1 MEQEYSSLSE
11 EFQKILLTSS
21 SVAGSNAFN
30 KAEDIDINGD
40 VSDKLIT
47 SQHTDLYEEATEL
60 DTPDFDKWVPF
71 LRSYIEKGQLKTVT
85 GELETSIDDN
95 FNHVEYELLHD
106 SQLNDN
112 LESFITSISE
122 IQSTIQD
129 DLLNEVQS
137 LQSQLN
143 QSTNDL
149 IFKKQSYLNNKKTT
163 LKIAEARII
172 MNKVVRLLELSSN
185 CQTLIQERNFFKAL
199 QSLDTLERMYL
210 QEFKNTNF
218 DFLKEFYNSVPVLKS
233 IIEDECLNLIKNS
246 FNSNLGKNL
255 TEVGKHIFSVY
266 KEQLYPAWIERKT
279 SMKLYSNFCFN
290 SPAELST
297 RDQNVLEG
305 ITSDHFFN
313 LDEFHDAIL
322 IFERL
327 NELPYLISEF
337 EKEYEFRKSKIIYP
351 LSWKKTVSNKSKG
364 ITTAINPNNIPGDIA
379 GDAFTEQMSIQF
391 FFDYFSK
398 LIGFLLYD
406 IHLNNS
412 TDFLLVNSNQNA
424 TNEFWK
430 NLMNRLYQYLKH
442 FLNAMLNTEEELIE
456 FKDLLAMFICILEN
470 YKLNIDPL
478 YDILVSI
485 LEKYCKL
492 KILNFEKEF
501 TDLLNE
507 DDFMPLNVNS
517 RSLYEKVIKVCWL
530 TKDKQLH
537 EKVMKNNQDNDEFS
551 VILPFSP
558 LYPMTTTIIKKIYN
572 DFIKFTHEF
581 YRLNLSQI
589 NKIIINNMEAIT
601 DIVNNMIREK
611 LDSTSREEISQ
622 ILINLDYFII
632 GAKEMSNYMSK
643 ENVLKNPDIEIRLS
657 AIKNFIESRKMA
669 ETRLIE
675 LIDSKISDILE
686 TVNFEWNSK
695 DTRQEPDITF
705 IDLGQFLE
713 MMFASTLVNLPYSV
727 QTLLIFREF
736 DSLTRKIL
744 EILLTETP
752 THITQES
759 VHNFGVD
766 IEYLQSI
773 IPKIFSFS
781 KNSSA
786 GNANSLTANNHH
798 NTNSCTSTPVTPSTP
813 TFSGPTIENNS
824 TTLYENNIKSLEET
838 FTELNQCIELM
849 RLRDPKLYSD
859 PEMRMKKFSRI
870 KSEEA
875 KVLLEKVRSIT
886 FSNEES
892 SNNSDPNNDTSS
904 DEKESTIELNTKR
917 LANFFNR
924 R

>member
-21 SVAGSNAFN
+21 SVTGPNALN

-40 VSDKLIT
+40 ISDKLIT
-47 SQHTDLYEEATEL
+47 SQHADLYEEVTEL

-71 LRSYIEKGQLKTVT
+71 LRGYIEKGQLNAVID
-85 GELETSIDDN
+85 ELETSIDDN

-112 LESFITSISE
+112 LESFITSISG
-122 IQSTIQD
+122 IQATIQN
-129 DLLNEVQS
+129 DLLDEVKS
-137 LQSQLN
+137 LQNQLN

-149 IFKKQSYLNNKKTT
+149 ISKKQSYLNNKKTT

-185 CQTLIQERNFFKAL
+185 CQTLIQERSFFKAL
-199 QSLDTLERMYL
+199 QSLDILERMYL

-246 FNSNLGKNL
+246 FNLNLGKNL
-255 TEVGKHIFSVY
+255 VEVGKSIFSVY

-290 SPAELST
+290 SPAEIST
-297 RDQNVLEG
+297 RDQSVLEG

-313 LDEFHDAIL
+313 LDEFHDTIL

-327 NELPYLISEF
+327 NELPYLVSEF
-337 EKEYEFRKSKIIYP
+337 EKEYEFRKSKIVYP
-351 LSWKKTVSNKSKG
+351 LSWKKTVSNNPKG
-364 ITTAINPNNIPGDIA
+364 TTTTINQNSIPGDIT
-379 GDAFTEQMSIQF
+379 GDAFTGQMSIPF
-391 FFDYFSK
+391 FFEYFAK
-398 LIGFLLYD
+398 IIGFLLYD

-412 TDFLLVNSNQNA
+412 TDFLLVDRNQNT

-430 NLMNRLYQYLKH
+430 NLMNRLYQYLKY
-442 FLNAMLNTEEELIE
+442 FLNIMLNKEEELIE
-456 FKDLLAMFICILEN
+456 FKDLLAVFICILEN
-470 YKLNIDPL
+470 YKLNIDLL
-478 YDILVSI
+478 YDVLVSI
-485 LEKYCKL
+485 LEKYCEL
-492 KILNFEKEF
+492 KIASFEKEF

-507 DDFMPLNVNS
+507 DDFMPLKVNN

-537 EKVMKNNQDNDEFS
+537 DTVMKNNQDNEEFS

-558 LYPMTTTIIKKIYN
+558 LYPMTITIIKKIYN
-572 DFIKFTHEF
+572 DFTKFTNEF

-632 GAKEMSNYMSK
+632 GAKEMSNYMSR

-657 AIKNFIESRKMA
+657 AMNNFTESRKMA
-669 ETRLIE
+669 ETKLIE

-686 TVNFEWNSK
+686 TVNFEWDSK
-695 DTRQEPDITF
+695 DIRQEPDITI

-713 MMFASTLVNLPYSV
+713 MMFASTLINLPYSV

-736 DSLTRKIL
+736 DSLTRKVL

-752 THITQES
+752 NHITQES
-759 VHNFGVD
+759 VHNFGID

-773 IPKIFSFS
+773 IPRIFSFS
-781 KNSSA
+781 KDD
-786 GNANSLTANNHH
+786 NAENIDSLTVDNYHS
-798 NTNSCTSTPVTPSTP
+798 TNSHTSTPVTPSTP
-813 TFSGPTIENNS
+813 TFSGPAIQNNP

-849 RLRDPKLYSD
+849 KLRDPQMYSD

-875 KVLLEKVRSIT
+875 KILLEKVRNRT
-886 FSNEES
+886 LSNEETS
-892 SNNSDPNNDTSS
+892 SNSDPSNNTST